1 MNTNPMAPVNKLP
14 GAIAA
19 LTLGVLAGLLSWQ
32 SHADLGSASIRGQ
45 IAMADS
51 GDLSLTVMNVESGHA
66 AAVPVADDGSYAITG
81 LAPGKYR
88 VLATANGRE
97 YRSETLNVALGQVA
111 VVDIASA
118 GSAAM
123 EEIVV
128 TAKALKEAFTA
139 EIGTSLSPEL
149 IGRLPQGNRN
159 FLSFADLAPGVV
171 SRPNAN
177 GDIQFR
183 SGAQR
188 ASQVNVF
195 IDGIS
200 QKDFVLAGGLT
211 GQDSS
216 RGNPFP
222 QSAIAEYKVISS
234 NFKAEFDQIGSAAIV
249 AVTQR
254 GSNEFHGGAFYDFTD
269 SSLRAQTP
277 NERAPG
283 AQKAKNEQQQWG
295 FWSSGPLY
303 RNTLHYYLSFE
314 RKDNTELREFA
325 AGGPASL
332 ADNLPADIRAA
343 IDANSGTFTAPFKEN
358 LWFAKLNW
366 NIDDRHHLEFSY
378 RRRDDRDLRSV
389 GGINTREAGVKGI
402 FTETRAGLTH
412 EYRYAN
418 RFNQLSLTYEQ
429 ASRKPTPLNIAPGR
443 AIFLAERPGEPG
455 TALVT
460 LGGARDFQNKGQ
472 QGLGIQNDLTLGGLF
487 LKGEHTFKAGFKYKQ
502 LDLDGVEIN
511 PFNPQ
516 VLYSLESHRINAN
529 TDRAGILQAVPF
541 RIEFTR
547 PVSAAAPFVAAR
559 VRRFGVYI
567 QDTWELGERLTLDLG
582 LRWDTEDNDLYRN
595 YRTPAD
601 VVAAL
606 LANPNINH
614 PDSGVRIERFI
625 STGRERGRSGGN
637 LAPRFGFSYALSDA
651 HTLFGGYGRTYNR
664 VQFDFLQLEATRE
677 RFSRFAVNFSG
688 DHSQNCFAPCVPFDP
703 ALLQPGGVAALPP
716 GSREVFANDNDL
728 KTPFSDQLS
737 LGLRS
742 AWGHIKTEI
751 GYNRV
756 ASRDGFVFRLGNRR
770 PGGLFYP
777 PGASFS
783 NAPFGESISDRFSVL
798 LLGTNGAESN
808 TDSFYLKF
816 EKPQGDSSWSASLT
830 YTYAD
835 AEENVRFF
843 GPFDGLDTPNGDA
856 FGFFPSAGVSKHA
869 VVGAFTWDLPWDIQF
884 SSKLNLSSGEP
895 FYGQQ
900 CLSFA
905 PDICRPFQGRPPRGN
920 FLLQKAFAIRQVD
933 IALAKNVNLGENR
946 GGAYVRLDVLNLFAY
961 DNLQAG
967 PDRFVGP
974 AGNPNFGVPDG
985 RIAGPTRTLKLSVGY
1000 NF

>member
-1 MNTNPMAPVNKLP
+1 M
-14 GAIAA
+14 
-19 LTLGVLAGLLSWQ
+19 
-32 SHADLGSASIRGQ
+32 
-45 IAMADS
+45 
-51 GDLSLTVMNVESGHA
+51 
-66 AAVPVADDGSYAITG
+66 
-81 LAPGKYR
+81 
-88 VLATANGRE
+88 
-97 YRSETLNVALGQVA
+97 
-111 VVDIASA
+111 
-118 GSAAM
+118 
-123 EEIVV
+123 
-128 TAKALKEAFTA
+128 
-139 EIGTSLSPEL
+139 
-149 IGRLPQGNRN
+149 
-159 FLSFADLAPGVV
+159 V

-234 NFKAEFDQIGSAAIV
+234 NFKAEFDQIGSATIV

-269 SSLRAQTP
+269 SGLRAQTP

-283 AQKAKNEQQQWG
+283 AQKAENEQQQWG

-314 RKDNTELREFA
+314 RKDNKELREFA

-343 IDANSGTFTAPFKEN
+343 IDANSGTFTVPFKEN

-366 NIDDRHHLEFSY
+366 NVDDRHHLEFSY

-412 EYRYAN
+412 EYRYGN
-418 RFNQLSLTYEQ
+418 LFNQLSLTYEQ

-443 AIFLAERPGEPG
+443 ALFLAERPGEPG

-487 LKGEHTFKAGFKYKQ
+487 FKGEHTFKAGFKYKQ

-529 TDRAGILQAVPF
+529 TDRAGILQPVPF

-637 LAPRFGFSYALSDA
+637 IAPRFGFSYALSDA

-688 DHSQNCFAPCVPFDP
+688 AHSQNCFAPCVPFDP
-703 ALLQPGGVAALPP
+703 ALLQPGGVATLPP

-742 AWGHIKTEI
+742 DWGHIKTEI

-783 NAPFGESISDRFSVL
+783 NAPFGASISDRFSVL

-808 TDSFYLKF
+808 TDSFYLKL

-869 VVGAFTWDLPWDIQF
+869 VVGAFTWDLPWNIQF

-895 FYGQQ
+895 IYGQQ

-933 IALAKNVNLGENR
+933 IALAKNLNLGENR
-946 GGAYVRLDVLNLFAY
+946 GGAYVRLDVLNLFGY

-974 AGNPNFGVPDG
+974 DGNPNFGVPDG